1 MLNHWSSLLTTDCN
15 VIKVKNFII
24 YPIFR
29 SGWTSLTYVAT
40 KTYTNKEIA
49 VFDNINVLI
58 RDPKDRF
65 ISGVN
70 YYCQTN
76 NLDVKKTWLLISK
89 GKLIDRHFAPQFLWL
104 MHLYK
109 FYKGTITIKPFS
121 SIGEFTSVHKKKNHT
136 KKTAI
141 PLLKKFIDVDNKL
154 MNHYH
159 ETINLKTIIKKYKNV
174 LSSS

>member
-29 SGWTSLTYVAT
+29 SGWTSLTSVAS

-49 VFDNINVLI
+49 MFDNINVLI

-89 GKLIDRHFAPQFLWL
+89 KKLINCFGKYIFLTKIVKSKL
-104 MHLYK
+104 NLIDHNGAKRIAKHILNYDSTK
-109 FYKGTITIKPFS
+109 
-121 SIGEFTSVHKKKNHT
+121 VKN
-136 KKTAI
+136 
-141 PLLKKFIDVDNKL
+141 
-154 MNHYH
+154 
-159 ETINLKTIIKKYKNV
+159 
-174 LSSS
+174 